1 MVKVKFEYKIL
12 ISYLLIGGLW
22 ISFSDQLAKKIIS
35 DPNYLTEI
43 QTYKGWFYVLVTG
56 ILFYFLLKKH
66 LIKIRNAEKKARES
80 DQLKTAFLQ
89 NISHEIRTPM
99 NGIVG
104 FAGLLK
110 ENDLTKDQKEMYLDI
125 ITKSSDQLLNV
136 VNDVLDVSLIDS
148 GNVIIN
154 KTQFNLNEFLEQIYS
169 VHSTILRKNISLRL
183 NNTLYSSDHIVFSDS
198 VKLGQILDNLISN
211 AIKYTPKGEVEL
223 GCETKENKLL
233 FSVKDSGIG
242 IAPEYHEKIF
252 DRFHRAEIETTKTIG
267 GAGLGLAICRGNV
280 NLLGGDIWVESN
292 LGIGSK
298 FYFTIPGDFVVQK
311 PTVEEKADSKSVLRP
326 GCVLVA
332 EDEEYNFLYI
342 SRILNDAGIDFL
354 RAKNGQEAVDICRK
368 NANLGLI
375 LMDIK
380 MPVLN
385 GYEAVKIIREFRNEI
400 PIIAQ
405 TAFAIGNEKKK
416 ALDVGCNDYI
426 AKPFKREELL
436 NKIRENTKAITDL

>member
-1 MVKVKFEYKIL
+1 MSKLKFEYKIL
-12 ISYLLIGGLW
+12 IAYLLVGGMW
-22 ISFSDQLAKKIIS
+22 ISFSDLLVQNIVS
-35 DPNYLTEI
+35 DPNYLTQV

-56 ILFYFLLKKH
+56 ILFYLILKKH
-66 LIKIRNAEKKARES
+66 LIRIRKAEKKAKES
-80 DQLKTAFLQ
+80 DYLKTAFLQ

-154 KTQFNLNEFLEQIYS
+154 KTQFNLNEFLDQIYS
-169 VHSTILRKNISLRL
+169 AHGTILRKDISLQL
-183 NNTLYSSDHIVFSDS
+183 NNTISGSAYVFFTDK
-198 VKLGQILDNLISN
+198 VKLRQIFDNLISN
-211 AIKYTPKGEVEL
+211 AIKYTPKGLIEF
-223 GCETKENKLL
+223 GCEMKEDQLL
-233 FSVKDSGIG
+233 FFVKDSGIG

-267 GAGLGLAICRGNV
+267 GAGLGLAICKGNV

-292 LGIGSK
+292 LGVGAN
-298 FYFTIPGDFVVQK
+298 FYFTISDDPVVQK
-311 PTVEEKADSKSVLRP
+311 ITEEKNEDSKSVLKP

-342 SRILNDAGIDFL
+342 SRILKDAGIDFL
-354 RAKNGQEAVDICRK
+354 RATNGQEAVDICQ
-368 NANLGLI
+368 NNPNLGMI
-375 LMDIK
+375 FMDIK
-380 MPVLN
+380 MPIMN
-385 GYEAVKIIREFRNEI
+385 GYEAVRMIRESKNDI

-416 ALDVGCNDYI
+416 ALDAGCNDYI
-426 AKPFKREELL
+426 AKPFKRDELL
-436 NKIRENTKAITDL
+436 NKIRKNLK

>member
-1 MVKVKFEYKIL
+1 MVKIKFEYKIL
-12 ISYLLIGGLW
+12 ISYLLVGGLW
-22 ISFSDQLAKKIIS
+22 VSFSDRLVQCFILDS
-35 DPNYLTEI
+35 DYLTKV

-56 ILFYFLLKKH
+56 VLFYFLLKKH

-80 DQLKTAFLQ
+80 DLLKSAFLQ

-110 ENDLTKDQKEMYLDI
+110 ENNLTKNQKEMYLNI
-125 ITKSSDQLLNV
+125 ITKSSDQLLSV

-154 KTQFNLNEFLEQIYS
+154 KTQFHLNEFLDQIYS
-169 VHSTILRKNISLRL
+169 AHGTILRKDISLQL
-183 NNTLYSSDHIVFSDS
+183 NNTLSGFAHVVFTDK

-211 AIKYTPKGEVEL
+211 AIKYTPTGLIEF
-223 GCETKENKLL
+223 GCEMKEDQLL
-233 FSVKDSGIG
+233 FFVKDSGIG

-252 DRFHRAEIETTKTIG
+252 DRFHRAEIEITKTIG
-267 GAGLGLAICRGNV
+267 GVGLGLAICKGNV
-280 NLLGGDIWVESN
+280 NLLDGDIWVESN

-298 FYFTIPGDFVVQK
+298 FYFTIPGNFVVLEI
-311 PTVEEKADSKSVLRP
+311 TENEKEDSKSVLNP

-342 SRILNDAGIDFL
+342 SRLLTDAGIDFL
-354 RAKNGQEAVDICRK
+354 RATNGQEAVDICR
-368 NANLGLI
+368 NNSNLGII

-380 MPVLN
+380 MPILN
-385 GYEAVKIIREFRNEI
+385 GYEAVKIIRGFNSKI

-405 TAFAIGNEKKK
+405 TAFVIGNEKKK
-416 ALDVGCNDYI
+416 ALDIGCNDYI
-426 AKPFKREELL
+426 AKPFKRVELL
-436 NKIRENTKAITDL
+436 DKIKKNIR

>member
-1 MVKVKFEYKIL
+1 MVKIKFEYKIL
-12 ISYLLIGGLW
+12 ISYLLVGGLW
-22 ISFSDQLAKKIIS
+22 VSFSDRLVQSFILDS
-35 DPNYLTEI
+35 DYLTKV

-56 ILFYFLLKKH
+56 VLFYFLLKKH

-80 DQLKTAFLQ
+80 DLLKSAFLQ

-110 ENDLTKDQKEMYLDI
+110 ENNLTKNQKEMYLNI
-125 ITKSSDQLLNV
+125 ITKSSDQLLSV

-154 KTQFNLNEFLEQIYS
+154 NTQFHLNEFLDQIYS
-169 VHSTILRKNISLRL
+169 AHGTILRKDISLQL
-183 NNTLYSSDHIVFSDS
+183 NNTLSGFAHVVFTDK

-211 AIKYTPKGEVEL
+211 AIKYTPTGLIEF
-223 GCETKENKLL
+223 GCEMKEDQLL
-233 FSVKDSGIG
+233 FFVKDSGIG

-252 DRFHRAEIETTKTIG
+252 DRFHRAEIEITKTIG
-267 GAGLGLAICRGNV
+267 GVGLGLAICKGNV
-280 NLLGGDIWVESN
+280 NLLNGDIWVESN

-298 FYFTIPGDFVVQK
+298 FYFTIPGNFVVLEI
-311 PTVEEKADSKSVLRP
+311 TENEKEDSKSILNP

-342 SRILNDAGIDFL
+342 SRLLTDAGIDFL
-354 RAKNGQEAVDICRK
+354 RATNGQEAVDICR
-368 NANLGLI
+368 NNSNLGII

-380 MPVLN
+380 MPILN
-385 GYEAVKIIREFRNEI
+385 GYEAVKIIRGFNRKI

-405 TAFAIGNEKKK
+405 TAFVIGNEKKK
-416 ALDVGCNDYI
+416 ALDIGCNDYI
-426 AKPFKREELL
+426 AKPFKRAELL
-436 NKIRENTKAITDL
+436 DKIKKNIR